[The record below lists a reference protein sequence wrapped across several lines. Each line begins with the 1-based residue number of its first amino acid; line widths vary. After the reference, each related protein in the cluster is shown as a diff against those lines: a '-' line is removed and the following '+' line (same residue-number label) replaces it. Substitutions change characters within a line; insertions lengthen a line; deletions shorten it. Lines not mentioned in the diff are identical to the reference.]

1 MKKAIVTLSLA
12 LALALAGAAAVRAQ
26 GSIPFSTDG
35 MGSYKEPVHRAAE
48 HYNRGVR
55 AMRKAEK
62 AKEPAEQRKLYE
74 KAKEELGKAVGIDPN
89 FDATLA
95 LGQVYLALGQKESA
109 ASSCVRALALKPKN
123 AEAQACMDAT
133 KDEQTAETPSPE
145 GPSS

>member
-1 MKKAIVTLSLA
+1 MKKVVVTLS

-26 GSIPFSTDG
+26 GSYPFSTDG
-35 MGSYKEPVHRAAE
+35 MGSYKEPVQRAVD

-62 AKEPAEQRKLYE
+62 AQEPTEKRKLYE
-74 KAKEELGKAVGIDPN
+74 KAKEELAKAVGYDPN

-109 ASSCVRALALKPKN
+109 ASSCVRALALKPNN
-123 AEAQACMDAT
+123 ADAQACMDAT
-133 KDEQTAETPSPE
+133 RAEQTAETPAPE